1 MTELELFSHLG
12 IDKGITSII
21 GGGGKT
27 TLLTHLGLFYSTFS
41 SVILTTSTHIY
52 PPNEFP
58 YAEQFLSALNSGECI
73 TIGTKCT
80 DGKITLP
87 KQSFFD
93 LSLLCDYV
101 FIEADGSKG
110 LPVKI
115 HASYEPVIPNDS
127 RSVIAV
133 LGLDAIGCPVRD
145 VVHRYNILCERMNLL
160 PEQIVTPEIC
170 ARLLLSYPKV
180 TGVLLNKAD
189 LLHDMEPARV
199 IAKLLPYP
207 VAIHSFV
214 SEYPITELWRNGE
227 CLLS

>member
-1 MTELELFSHLG
+1 MIELELFSHLG

-27 TLLTHLGLFYSTFS
+27 TLLTHLGLFYRTFS

-52 PPNEFP
+52 PPSGFP
-58 YAEQFLSALNSGECI
+58 YAEQLMSELNKGDCI
-73 TIGTKCT
+73 SIGTKCA
-80 DGKITLP
+80 DGKITVP
-87 KQSFFD
+87 KQSFFY
-93 LSLLCDYV
+93 LSRLSDYL

-110 LPVKI
+110 LPAKM
-115 HASYEPVIPNDS
+115 HASYEPVIPENS

-133 LGLDAIGCPVRD
+133 LGLDAIGCPVKK
-145 VVHRYNILCERMNLL
+145 VVHRYNILCKRMNLL

-170 ARLLLSYPKV
+170 VRLLLSYPKV

-189 LLHDMEPARV
+189 LLHDKALART
-199 IAKLLPYP
+199 IAQQLPYP

-214 SEYPITELWRNGE
+214 SEYPITELWRNGK

>member
-27 TLLTHLGLFYSTFS
+27 TLLTHLGLFYSTSS

-52 PPNEFP
+52 PPSEFP
-58 YAEQFLSALNSGECI
+58 FVEQLLSVLNKGDCI
-73 TIGTKCT
+73 SIGTKCA
-80 DGKITLP
+80 DGKITVP

-93 LSLLCDYV
+93 LSLLSDYV

-110 LPVKI
+110 LPAKI
-115 HASYEPVIPNDS
+115 HASYEPVIPHMS

-133 LGLDAIGCPVRD
+133 LGLDAIGHPVRD
-145 VVHRYNILCERMNLL
+145 VVHRYNILCEQMNLF

-170 ARLLLSYPKV
+170 VRLLLTYPKV
-180 TGVLLNKAD
+180 TSVLLNKAD
-189 LLHDMEPARV
+189 LLHDMAPART
-199 IAKLLPYP
+199 IAQLLPYP
-207 VAIHSFV
+207 VAIQSFV
-214 SEYPITELWRNGE
+214 SEYPITELWRNGK